1 MSGKFESFNWLRGV
15 ADDYKRISILHR
27 IILMRIC
34 LHRNGN
40 TGKCEPGYQL
50 VADEV
55 GVYRSTIIRAVE
67 SGVRC
72 GWLAPPTR
80 GRRANANLVLTFP
93 MGTQEVAS
101 ESDFKAQPRRRS
113 RERLQDTQEVVS
125 RSDFKA
131 PRSRSKGQ
139 LQDNNQEVA
148 LEPSRSRLKA
158 TKKSLNEK
166 GSRAKSKGSTPQRE
180 KNGIERGKKRAP
192 GPRNSVGERTKEEAS
207 AIADGFARFWSAYP
221 RKVNEDDARNAFA
234 AAIAAGADIEI
245 VISSATTYAI
255 VRAAA
260 IDGGDD
266 PKWTL
271 YPATWL
277 KKRKWKDP
285 PPPGLIIDQ
294 GGNPVAVETETEDDD
309 DDDDIVARVVAM
321 AKAAGASY

>member
-1 MSGKFESFNWLRGV
+1 
-15 ADDYKRISILHR
+15 
-27 IILMRIC
+27 
-34 LHRNGN
+34 
-40 TGKCEPGYQL
+40 
-50 VADEV
+50 
-55 GVYRSTIIRAVE
+55 
-67 SGVRC
+67 
-72 GWLAPPTR
+72 
-80 GRRANANLVLTFP
+80 
-93 MGTQEVAS
+93 VAS
-101 ESDFKAQPRRRS
+101 DADGWHLRRVAAARTRTSSSHSPWAHKKSPLKATSKRNQEGAPENDFKTHKKSFLGATS
-113 RERLQDTQEVVS
+113 RH
-125 RSDFKA
+125 
-131 PRSRSKGQ
+131 
-139 LQDNNQEVA
+139 QEVA
-148 LEPSRSRLKA
+148 LRDNFK
-158 TKKSLNEK
+158 TTIKKSLNEK